1 LSRLCKKWKTAA
13 NEQPLE
19 SSRCT
24 IHSSAKAEL
33 QKGLPQSDFEWVFA
47 LSWQL
52 HARRGLP
59 TSLGSEASSG
69 IPIDTMPTDSQHCGP
84 A

>member
-69 IPIDTMPTDSQHCGP
+69 IPIDTMPSDSQHYGP